1 MAWWLQNNLRMIQN
15 NLRDIDAGM
24 DVDAWFAEIESSHCN
39 CVMVG
44 AGGITSFYPTNLPY
58 QTRSPY
64 LKGDLLGE
72 IVRVCHAH
80 GVRVIARFDFS
91 KTHERLLAE
100 HPEWYYVSEAGEHL
114 HYNDTAATCVCGEYQ
129 QRLSIEILREVLE
142 NYPVDG
148 IFFNMFG
155 FQTKDYSNVEHGIC
169 NCPACR
175 KAYLDYCG
183 RDLPQ
188 GQDWKTDETYA
199 AFKEQVVGDLLLRI
213 RRAVKAINPEVAICT
228 YHHKGVD
235 IIREESNSAVDR
247 PLPFFL
253 YSASENCQSAAGSW
267 GGEKTMLNCAI
278 NAVDI
283 FYRFQG
289 VSPELT
295 KIRLYENMAAGS
307 QLDFC
312 IIGDFADY
320 PDRAGVAAMREV
332 FGVHARN
339 EALYGKFQSLA
350 RVLLYRPRKG
360 DPEYLGW
367 FNLLKEGH
375 VLFDVLD
382 HPAAVE
388 HPERAAGYAALI
400 VPDPARAP
408 AAMLRAARESGAKL
422 LFSGLVDGEA
432 TEALRLLGVEWRTTL
447 RNTRAAYLSTADK
460 TRFPSFP
467 DRDWVILDREF
478 GVFSGAQGALP
489 LVHSAMFGPP
499 ERCFGH
505 ETGEE
510 HGLLRSADGTSA
522 AFAFRLGRLY
532 RDYGYAD
539 HRLLALDALR
549 DLAPEA
555 FLLRTN
561 APTCVEVFWNGLPD
575 GRMFLQLLNL
585 SGFNGVTVEPCIPVP
600 NVEICL
606 PCAVTGVHP
615 LEGAPQPA
623 VEAGGAQTRLR
634 FAPLARYQAFVLDV

>member
-100 HPEWYYVSEAGEHL
+100 HPEWYFYVFPRRASTCTTTTPPPPAS
-114 HYNDTAATCVCGEYQ
+114 AASTSSASPSRSCARCWKTT
-129 QRLSIEILREVLE
+129 RWT
-142 NYPVDG
+142 G

-320 PDRAGVAAMREV
+320 PDPREASRPC
-332 FGVHARN
+332 AR
-339 EALYGKFQSLA
+339 SS
-350 RVLLYRPRKG
+350 RRPR
-360 DPEYLGW
+360 PERGALRQVPVPGRVCCSTGRARATPSTW
-367 FNLLKEGH
+367 AGSTCSRRGH

-408 AAMLRAARESGAKL
+408 AAMLRAAREGGAKAP
-422 LFSGLVDGEA
+422 V
-432 TEALRLLGVEWRTTL
+432 LRPGGRRGHGGPAPARRGVEDHAAQYAPPPTSPRRT
-447 RNTRAAYLSTADK
+447 RRASPPSRTA
-460 TRFPSFP
+460 
-467 DRDWVILDREF
+467 
-478 GVFSGAQGALP
+478 
-489 LVHSAMFGPP
+489 
-499 ERCFGH
+499 
-505 ETGEE
+505 TG
-510 HGLLRSADGTSA
+510 
-522 AFAFRLGRLY
+522 
-532 RDYGYAD
+532 
-539 HRLLALDALR
+539 
-549 DLAPEA
+549 
-555 FLLRTN
+555 
-561 APTCVEVFWNGLPD
+561 
-575 GRMFLQLLNL
+575 
-585 SGFNGVTVEPCIPVP
+585 
-600 NVEICL
+600 
-606 PCAVTGVHP
+606 
-615 LEGAPQPA
+615 
-623 VEAGGAQTRLR
+623 
-634 FAPLARYQAFVLDV
+634 

>member
-175 KAYLDYCG
+175 RAYLDYCG

-213 RRAVKAINPEVAICT
+213 RRAVKSINPEVAICT

-253 YSASENCQSAAGSW
+253 
-267 GGEKTMLNCAI
+267 
-278 NAVDI
+278 
-283 FYRFQG
+283 
-289 VSPELT
+289 
-295 KIRLYENMAAGS
+295 
-307 QLDFC
+307 
-312 IIGDFADY
+312 
-320 PDRAGVAAMREV
+320 
-332 FGVHARN
+332 
-339 EALYGKFQSLA
+339 
-350 RVLLYRPRKG
+350 
-360 DPEYLGW
+360 
-367 FNLLKEGH
+367 
-375 VLFDVLD
+375 
-382 HPAAVE
+382 
-388 HPERAAGYAALI
+388 
-400 VPDPARAP
+400 
-408 AAMLRAARESGAKL
+408 
-422 LFSGLVDGEA
+422 
-432 TEALRLLGVEWRTTL
+432 
-447 RNTRAAYLSTADK
+447 
-460 TRFPSFP
+460 
-467 DRDWVILDREF
+467 
-478 GVFSGAQGALP
+478 
-489 LVHSAMFGPP
+489 
-499 ERCFGH
+499 
-505 ETGEE
+505 
-510 HGLLRSADGTSA
+510 
-522 AFAFRLGRLY
+522 
-532 RDYGYAD
+532 
-539 HRLLALDALR
+539 
-549 DLAPEA
+549 
-555 FLLRTN
+555 
-561 APTCVEVFWNGLPD
+561 
-575 GRMFLQLLNL
+575 
-585 SGFNGVTVEPCIPVP
+585 
-600 NVEICL
+600 
-606 PCAVTGVHP
+606 
-615 LEGAPQPA
+615 
-623 VEAGGAQTRLR
+623 
-634 FAPLARYQAFVLDV
+634 